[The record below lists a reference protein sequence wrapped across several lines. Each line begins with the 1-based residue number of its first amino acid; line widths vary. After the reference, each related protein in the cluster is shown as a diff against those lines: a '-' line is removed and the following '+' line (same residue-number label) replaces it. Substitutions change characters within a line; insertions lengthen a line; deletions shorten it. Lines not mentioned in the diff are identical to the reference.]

1 MCNQSKSSILS
12 IILKKILIRKIPTI
26 RKIYYTQ
33 KQKKNKNKR
42 VVVIDDGNCR
52 RPPETLK
59 FT

>member
-33 KQKKNKNKR
+33 KQKKNKKKR